1 MYRLDRVRMSMRA
14 QSQLGQLKSRTG
26 LPINVL
32 ARFGICMS
40 LADETVPNPDLYDE
54 KGMELLP
61 HILFGEHEAAYA
73 AALRCRLDEDGL
85 DFAMYADRMMRAHLD
100 RGAGMLFP
108 RVRGLGDFA
117 ALLGCGEG
125 GGGGGPEGG
134 VGNDASAGAAGL
146 GGEAAEA
153 AAAAGGGDSGGAGG
167 GGEGGGGAGP

>member
-1 MYRLDRVRMSMRA
+1 MYRLDRVRMSSRS

-85 DFAMYADRMMRAHLD
+85 DLAMYADRMMRAHLN

-117 ALLGCGEG
+117 RLLGC
-125 GGGGGPEGG
+125 EGG
-134 VGNDASAGAAGL
+134 VAAGGAGAEGAAGDMAAPEEGD
-146 GGEAAEA
+146 GGRGTGNGAVE
-153 AAAAGGGDSGGAGG
+153 GDGS
-167 GGEGGGGAGP
+167 

>member
-1 MYRLDRVRMSMRA
+1 MRTYRLDRVRMSMRS

-40 LADETVPNPDLYDE
+40 LADRTVPNPDMYDE

-61 HILFGEHEAAYA
+61 HILYGEHEAVYE

-85 DFAMYADRMMRAHLD
+85 DFAMYADRMMRAHLN

-108 RVRGLGDFA
+108 RVQGLGDFA
-117 ALLGCGEG
+117 VLLGC
-125 GGGGGPEGG
+125 
-134 VGNDASAGAAGL
+134 AGAGSA
-146 GGEAAEA
+146 
-153 AAAAGGGDSGGAGG
+153 GGAGG
-167 GGEGGGGAGP
+167 EPGAGPGGGAAGESGAGPGGGAADAGAADAGAEGPGGGSA

>member
-1 MYRLDRVRMSMRA
+1 MRS

-85 DFAMYADRMMRAHLD
+85 DLAMYADRMMRAHLN

-117 ALLGCGEG
+117 RLLGCE
-125 GGGGGPEGG
+125 
-134 VGNDASAGAAGL
+134 D
-146 GGEAAEA
+146 AAEA
-153 AAAAGGGDSGGAGG
+153 AAAGGEGADAAPGAGDGAPGDGKGGGD
-167 GGEGGGGAGP
+167 P

>member
-1 MYRLDRVRMSMRA
+1 MYRLDRVRMSMRS

-108 RVRGLGDFA
+108 RVQGLGDFA
-117 ALLGCGEG
+117 RLLGC
-125 GGGGGPEGG
+125 
-134 VGNDASAGAAGL
+134 
-146 GGEAAEA
+146 
-153 AAAAGGGDSGGAGG
+153 GGAGG
-167 GGEGGGGAGP
+167 GDGDAEDAAGGGPAGPGGGGR

>member
-1 MYRLDRVRMSMRA
+1 MGTAGAAGGRKQGGMRTYRLDRVRMSMRS

-40 LADETVPNPDLYDE
+40 FDDRTVPNPDMYDE

-61 HILFGEHEAAYA
+61 HILYGEHEAVYE

-85 DFAMYADRMMRAHLD
+85 DFAMYADRMMRAHLN

-108 RVRGLGDFA
+108 RVQGLGDFA
-117 ALLGCGEG
+117 VLLGCAGAGRAG
-125 GGGGGPEGG
+125 GAGDGPGAGPVGGAG
-134 VGNDASAGAAGL
+134 SAGAADAG
-146 GGEAAEA
+146 AEGP
-153 AAAAGGGDSGGAGG
+153 GGGSA
-167 GGEGGGGAGP
+167 

>member
-1 MYRLDRVRMSMRA
+1 MYRLDRVRMSMRS

-61 HILFGEHEAAYA
+61 HILFGEHEVAYA

-85 DFAMYADRMMRAHLD
+85 DFAMYADRMMRAHLN

-108 RVRGLGDFA
+108 RVQGLGDFA
-117 ALLGCGEG
+117 GLLGCGRGRGSTAGESVAKYG
-125 GGGGGPEGG
+125 GGGGESSKHGDFKGG
-134 VGNDASAGAAGL
+134 R
-146 GGEAAEA
+146 
-153 AAAAGGGDSGGAGG
+153 GGAVL
-167 GGEGGGGAGP
+167 

>member
-1 MYRLDRVRMSMRA
+1 MYRLDRVRMSMRS
-14 QSQLGQLKSRTG
+14 QSHLGQLKSRTG

-108 RVRGLGDFA
+108 RVQGLGDFA
-117 ALLGCGEG
+117 RLLGC
-125 GGGGGPEGG
+125 
-134 VGNDASAGAAGL
+134 
-146 GGEAAEA
+146 
-153 AAAAGGGDSGGAGG
+153 GGAGG
-167 GGEGGGGAGP
+167 GEGDAEDAAEGGPGGPGGGGK